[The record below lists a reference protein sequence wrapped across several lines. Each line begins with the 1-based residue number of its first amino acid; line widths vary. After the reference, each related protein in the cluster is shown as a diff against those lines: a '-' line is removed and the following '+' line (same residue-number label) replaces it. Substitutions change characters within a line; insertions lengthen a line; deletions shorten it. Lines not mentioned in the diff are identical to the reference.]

1 MNSNLSI
8 HLSHPS
14 RKRLISD
21 RWMDRMDVFKFS
33 SEITPVSPQGIIL
46 GTCGKCNTQRFQ
58 GYFPML
64 QIKPYAI
71 REDLHRR
78 KYQNHH
84 SVIYEIVKPIHG
96 TVVFLP
102 VRSALPQNSK
112 PDRVLLR
119 TGLRRAKSER
129 KTPSSKMSF
138 IGDGSSPHRK
148 PVSRIYGGK
157 KQYEIQSE
165 K

>member
-1 MNSNLSI
+1 
-8 HLSHPS
+8 
-14 RKRLISD
+14 
-21 RWMDRMDVFKFS
+21 MDRMDVFKFS

-84 SVIYEIVKPIHG
+84 SVIYETVKRIHG
-96 TVVFLP
+96 IVAFLTF
-102 VRSALPQNSK
+102 SLDLPQNSK
-112 PDRVLLR
+112 TDRVLL
-119 TGLRRAKSER
+119 
-129 KTPSSKMSF
+129 
-138 IGDGSSPHRK
+138 
-148 PVSRIYGGK
+148 
-157 KQYEIQSE
+157 
-165 K
+165 